1 MPTNTSS
8 NVIKLSFKSCAQVIE
23 QTDRAIGLCKRI
35 GSPPGPQRQVIQ
47 HLYPAS
53 TGVVKKVPIKRKF
66 NPTEIS
72 IAEQQKKKKKAAVVK
87 PRTVSVVLLNKHI
100 SAVPKGKSRKSLLV
114 EGRIRK
120 VSISRMMCAENVHSC
135 ICNAFSDSV
144 EMSAPVVFLCTGRD
158 NSLDVFQKQDLDG
171 SELIEL
177 AGGGSVYL
185 LEVSVLKSLLIKV
198 QQVCLHKRVN

>member
-1 MPTNTSS
+1 MT
-8 NVIKLSFKSCAQVIE
+8 E
-23 QTDRAIGLCKRI
+23 RTDRAIGLGKRI
-35 GSPPGPQRQVIQ
+35 GSPPGLQRQVIQ

-53 TGVVKKVPIKRKF
+53 AGMQKKVPVKRKF

-72 IAEQQKKKKKAAVVK
+72 VAEKQKKKKKAAIVK
-87 PRTVSVVLLNKHI
+87 PCTLSLVLLNKHF
-100 SAVPKGKSRKSLLV
+100 SAVPKGKSRKSLLA
-114 EGRIRK
+114 EGRIKK
-120 VSISRMMCAENVHSC
+120 VSISRMMSAENVRSC

-144 EMSAPVVFLCTGRD
+144 QMSAPAVFLCTGRD

-198 QQVCLHKRVN
+198 